1 MRLIMKASNYETDF
15 YTWTQQ
21 QAALL
26 KAGRLSELDV
36 ENIIEEIET
45 MGRSEKR
52 SLESRL
58 TVLLQHLLKWE
69 YQPQRRGRSW
79 SLTIREQRLKFVKLL
94 NDNPGLKP
102 QLADIL
108 RSAYEIAV
116 LNAANETN
124 IDEIDLPS
132 ECPWTLDQITDQAF
146 FPGGES

>member
-1 MRLIMKASNYETDF
+1 MKSSNYETDF

-26 KAGRLSELDV
+26 KAGRLSEIDI

-79 SLTIREQRLKFVKLL
+79 LFTIREQRLKFVKLL
-94 NDNPGLKP
+94 NDNPGLKS
-102 QLADIL
+102 QLSDIL
-108 RSAYEIAV
+108 QSAYEVAV
-116 LNAANETN
+116 LNAASETN
-124 IDEIDLPS
+124 IDEIEFPS
-132 ECPWTLDQITDQAF
+132 ECPWTIDQITDHAF
-146 FPGGES
+146 FPGGD

>member
-1 MRLIMKASNYETDF
+1 MKASNYETDF